1 MARINLL
8 PWREQLREERRK
20 QFLVILGGIFVLS
33 CGAVFL
39 GDQYL
44 SGEIARQEARNA
56 FIQQNIAQLD
66 VRIKEISELKT
77 RRQQLLARMKI
88 IQDLQGNRPVIG
100 HVFDQ
105 LVRTLPDGVYFREL
119 KMQGDTLSISGEAES
134 NNRVSNLMR
143 NLDASDWFASP
154 TLIEVK
160 ATTAGAVDQ
169 ANTFQLTVKQTQP
182 GAPRCPGPAR
192 QGRQT
197 MSLADSL
204 ASLRKVDI
212 NELSLENLGS
222 WPKPVKVIACLL
234 IMLVVLLLGYQ
245 FHLSDMQAQ
254 LDSQRN
260 QEETLKQQYASKAF
274 QAANL
279 DAYKQQMVEMEE
291 SFGALLRQLP
301 GDTEV
306 PALLEDITRTG
317 LGSGLEFEQIK
328 LLPEV
333 TQQFYVELPI
343 QIIVVGNYHDLATF
357 VSSVS
362 SLPRIV
368 TLHDFDLKPV
378 DDKNA
383 NGGGTVSGGG
393 GKLRM
398 NVLAKTYRYNDKGL
412 GK

>member
-143 NLDASDWFASP
+143 NLDASDWFTSP

-182 GAPRCPGPAR
+182 GAPVTAP
-192 QGRQT
+192 
-197 MSLADSL
+197 LA
-204 ASLRKVDI
+204 K
-212 NELSLENLGS
+212 
-222 WPKPVKVIACLL
+222 
-234 IMLVVLLLGYQ
+234 
-245 FHLSDMQAQ
+245 
-254 LDSQRN
+254 
-260 QEETLKQQYASKAF
+260 
-274 QAANL
+274 
-279 DAYKQQMVEMEE
+279 
-291 SFGALLRQLP
+291 
-301 GDTEV
+301 
-306 PALLEDITRTG
+306 
-317 LGSGLEFEQIK
+317 
-328 LLPEV
+328 
-333 TQQFYVELPI
+333 
-343 QIIVVGNYHDLATF
+343 
-357 VSSVS
+357 
-362 SLPRIV
+362 
-368 TLHDFDLKPV
+368 
-378 DDKNA
+378 
-383 NGGGTVSGGG
+383 G
-393 GKLRM
+393 GKP
-398 NVLAKTYRYNDKGL
+398 
-412 GK
+412 